1 MCLRSLFFVPS
12 QLQDVV
18 FIIFVRFTI
27 ITITAPWHHS
37 DWVHALGIVLSRLFF
52 STLIYEIY
60 IRRVRDACDGAAK
73 EDFGKKRQQSDM
85 FLFLFLF
92 SLVYLSGVS
101 ASTSMAVLDE
111 FDLPTNATAK
121 STGSVNFTL
130 SFTSGWENLT
140 YTDTPGNETAYRIGS
155 CYVDGNCFGNGAKVG
170 AYYPGERC
178 SFTID

>member
-1 MCLRSLFFVPS
+1 MEGSSPVCCLVGCVPFS
-12 QLQDVV
+12 ILVAY
-18 FIIFVRFTI
+18 TI
-27 ITITAPWHHS
+27 IAITAPCHHS
-37 DWVHALGIVLSRLFF
+37 DWVHALGTVLSGLFAL
-52 STLIYEIY
+52 TLGYDIIYL
-60 IRRVRDACDGAAK
+60 RRVRAACDGAAK